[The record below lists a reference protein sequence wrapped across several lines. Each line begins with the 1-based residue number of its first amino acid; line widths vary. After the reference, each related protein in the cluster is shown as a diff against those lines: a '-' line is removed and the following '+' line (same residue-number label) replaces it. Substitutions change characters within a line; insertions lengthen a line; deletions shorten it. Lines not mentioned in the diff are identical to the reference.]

1 MFDKPTRSCANRNG
15 QLEETHA
22 NVLLLVTPKRY
33 TNANEYCIIFGA
45 AMQAEPLFALA
56 VIFVPIFVR
65 RRTYNYRKVIQ

>member
-1 MFDKPTRSCANRNG
+1 MFQLKNRPFAKRDG

-45 AMQAEPLFALA
+45 VTQAEQPFCAGCYFYTL
-56 VIFVPIFVR
+56 R
-65 RRTYNYRKVIQ
+65 R